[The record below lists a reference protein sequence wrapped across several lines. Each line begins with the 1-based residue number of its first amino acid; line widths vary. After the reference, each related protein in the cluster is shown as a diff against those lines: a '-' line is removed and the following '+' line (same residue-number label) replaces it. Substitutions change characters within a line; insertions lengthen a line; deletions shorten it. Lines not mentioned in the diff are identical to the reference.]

1 MSLGGT
7 FNYTMNNPSSVTSTG
22 SGADAIDLTG
32 GAGTVHGAWTIGG
45 TIESTAGTGI
55 NIILPLGTGNSGI
68 GMTIGAGGIVKGD
81 NGTAIS
87 FGGVSGVNNDTVT
100 NDGQVYAVGSGH
112 NGIFMT
118 AGTGSGLLTVT
129 NEAGGII
136 GSSALPIGGSAVS
149 MSGLTANGIVTN
161 DAGAQMVSTGTTITM
176 LQGGTGTVT
185 NNGILTSN
193 TGKAISMTV
202 GGNALVTNSGGNAI
216 INGTEKFY
224 QPPRKR
230 HGRQSRRRELELLGN
245 QPADVGHNQPRRQ

>member
-1 MSLGGT
+1 MIARQPQKAPLRPIGLASRRNGRAALLASTMLTSAIFAASMLDPQSAFAASACTTAPIFPVSTITCSGTGTGVSGTVITTATTVTTTINANAVVSQSSTPLSVLMSLGGT

-149 MSGLTANGIVTN
+149 IRA
-161 DAGAQMVSTGTTITM
+161 
-176 LQGGTGTVT
+176 
-185 NNGILTSN
+185 
-193 TGKAISMTV
+193 
-202 GGNALVTNSGGNAI
+202 
-216 INGTEKFY
+216 
-224 QPPRKR
+224 
-230 HGRQSRRRELELLGN
+230 
-245 QPADVGHNQPRRQ
+245 

>member
-68 GMTIGAGGIVKGD
+68 GMTIGAGGIVKAD

-185 NNGILTSN
+185 NNGIVTSN
-193 TGKAISMTV
+193 TGKAISMTSAATP
-202 GGNALVTNSGGNAI
+202 GHQQRRQCHHQRHRES
-216 INGTEKFY
+216 Y

-230 HGRQSRRRELELLGN
+230 HGRQSRRRELEFLGN